1 MGFCLI
7 FVVKVIVKEV
17 EERESE
23 GCGVSRSK
31 KMYIIV
37 IMDGGEEIYLKNN
50 RIVR

>member
-23 GCGVSRSK
+23 GCGVSTSK
-31 KMYIIV
+31 KMVYNSYY
-37 IMDGGEEIYLKNN
+37 GRWGRNLFEK
-50 RIVR
+50 